1 MGRGRITIPTDE
13 GCEEITKELAKKW
26 GADAVRDCDGTKLPK
41 NAKELADKVYNTY
54 FVVRGDNE
62 WAEAHKEELQNV
74 LLMSERVTATESSL
88 EIELLKGYSKS
99 QLEVNE
105 ESPHKYWQV
114 YDRTSGEEV
123 HDWEYAGKGV
133 VRIGKA
139 KKYHEYTVNFFAKN
153 IWDSTQMYNYQTNG
167 WTCEKQMVM
176 EPRYEK
182 TWRHIE
188 ENLKKWCEENENV
201 TVVRF
206 TTFLYHFFLV
216 FNEEGKEK
224 HVDWFGYPMT
234 VSPRALDGFE
244 EEYGYRLRTEDIVD
258 GGSYGNNFRVPTG
271 KYLDYMD
278 YVQKYV
284 AKTVKRLV
292 EIVHA
297 SGKEAMMFLGDSW
310 IGTEPYGKYFKE
322 MELDAV
328 VGSVGGGV
336 TVRMLS
342 EIPHVKYREGRLLPY
357 FFPDT
362 FYEGNEEAA
371 LKELDGNWRTAR
383 RALMRKPLERIG
395 YGGYLSLAAKFPRFV
410 ERVGEICEE
419 FREIYKAIGGKKP
432 YSVLKVGILNAWG
445 KQRSWMCFMVAHE
458 LWYQQIYSYQGIVEA
473 LSGQAVEVEFLSF
486 EEIEGGVPKGI
497 EVLINAGDAGTAFSG
512 GEKWLNEKVQESVR
526 EYVYNGG
533 GLIGVG
539 EPSACERNGR
549 YFQLADVL
557 GVEEERG
564 FTLSEDK
571 YNIEKRRHFIT
582 EEVEGKLDCGEGKK
596 NIYALEGTEV
606 LEIELSERMSRKV
619 NVGEVKVAAKRY
631 GKGRSVYIAGLP
643 YSEENARVLYRAMI
657 WSAGKENELRRA
669 YSTNPKTECNYYP
682 ETKRYAV
689 INNSEEEQSTT
700 FYDLQGSPFTLLLK
714 PCEIFWK
721 KSE

>member
-1 MGRGRITIPTDE
+1 
-13 GCEEITKELAKKW
+13 
-26 GADAVRDCDGTKLPK
+26 
-41 NAKELADKVYNTY
+41 
-54 FVVRGDNE
+54 
-62 WAEAHKEELQNV
+62 
-74 LLMSERVTATESSL
+74 
-88 EIELLKGYSKS
+88 
-99 QLEVNE
+99 
-105 ESPHKYWQV
+105 
-114 YDRTSGEEV
+114 
-123 HDWEYAGKGV
+123 
-133 VRIGKA
+133 
-139 KKYHEYTVNFFAKN
+139 
-153 IWDSTQMYNYQTNG
+153 
-167 WTCEKQMVM
+167 
-176 EPRYEK
+176 
-182 TWRHIE
+182 
-188 ENLKKWCEENENV
+188 
-201 TVVRF
+201 
-206 TTFLYHFFLV
+206 
-216 FNEEGKEK
+216 
-224 HVDWFGYPMT
+224 
-234 VSPRALDGFE
+234 
-244 EEYGYRLRTEDIVD
+244 
-258 GGSYGNNFRVPTG
+258 
-271 KYLDYMD
+271 
-278 YVQKYV
+278 
-284 AKTVKRLV
+284 
-292 EIVHA
+292 
-297 SGKEAMMFLGDSW
+297 
-310 IGTEPYGKYFKE
+310 
-322 MELDAV
+322 
-328 VGSVGGGV
+328 
-336 TVRMLS
+336 MLS

-371 LKELDGNWRTAR
+371 LKELDRNWRTAR

-410 ERVGEICEE
+410 DRVGEICEE

-445 KQRSWMCFMVAHE
+445 KQRSWMSFMVAHE
-458 LWYQQIYSYQGIVEA
+458 LWYQQIYSYQGILES

-512 GEKWLNEKVQESVR
+512 GEKWRNEKVQESVR

-582 EEVEGKLDCGEGKK
+582 EEVKGKLDCGEGKK

-606 LEIELSERMSRKV
+606 LEIELSERMSRNV

-657 WSAGKENELRRA
+657 WSAGKESELRRA

-682 ETKRYAV
+682 DTKRYAV

-714 PCEIFWK
+714 PCETRWL
-721 KSE
+721 

>member
-62 WAEAHKEELQNV
+62 WAQAHKEELQNV

-114 YDRTSGEEV
+114 YDRSAGEEV
-123 HDWEYAGKGV
+123 YDWEYAGKGV
-133 VRIGKA
+133 VRIEKA

-153 IWDSTQMYNYQTNG
+153 IWDSTQMYNYLTNG

-201 TVVRF
+201 NVVRF

-234 VSPRALDGFE
+234 VSPRALEGFE
-244 EEYGYRLRTEDIVD
+244 TEYGYRLRTEDIVD
-258 GGSYGNNFRVPTG
+258 GGSYGNNFRVPTW
-271 KYLDYMD
+271 KYLDYME

-371 LKELDGNWRTAR
+371 LKELDRNWRTAR

-458 LWYQQIYSYQGIVEA
+458 LWYQQIYSYQGILEA

-486 EEIEGGVPKGI
+486 EEIEKGVPKGI

-512 GEKWLNEKVQESVR
+512 GEKWLQEKVQESVR

-571 YNIEKRRHFIT
+571 YNIEKHRHFIT